1 MNGCFCTVNQI
12 SADQFFYGFHFK
24 TSLSDSFLSLILVI
38 RKYSCDSR
46 SFFRDHWYICLV
58 NDHLCQC
65 YTECM
70 NIRTYAKGWLMEDSQ
85 YDEMESSLIDH
96 GIRIIIQDL
105 CCFFPVILMTAM
117 LHRIHI
123 GLLYIVLYA
132 FLRIHCGGYHAR
144 TRSGCIA
151 LYFLMFLLYYHFR
164 TVPVNMFSFLLLMI
178 CSVYILMNAP
188 FMHIYNPL
196 TLSEVH
202 HNRTIARFLAVVYSL
217 FYACLCFSHIEIAN
231 CLLFVISYTA
241 LLGFVQKHSQWYL
254 PEGGIKL

>member
-1 MNGCFCTVNQI
+1 
-12 SADQFFYGFHFK
+12 
-24 TSLSDSFLSLILVI
+24 
-38 RKYSCDSR
+38 
-46 SFFRDHWYICLV
+46 
-58 NDHLCQC
+58 
-65 YTECM
+65 
-70 NIRTYAKGWLMEDSQ
+70 MEDSQ

-96 GIRIIIQDL
+96 GIRIIVQDFS
-105 CCFFPVILMTAM
+105 CFLPVILMTAM

-151 LYFLMFLLYYHFR
+151 VYFLMFLFYYYFR
-164 TVPVNMFSFLLLMI
+164 AFPISVFSVSLLLI
-178 CSVYILMNAP
+178 SSVYILKNAP

-217 FYACLCFSHIEIAN
+217 FYAGLCFSHIEIAN
-231 CLLFVISYTA
+231 CLLFVVSYTA
-241 LLGFVQKHSQWYL
+241 LLGFTQKHSEWYL
-254 PEGGIKL
+254 SEGGIEL